1 MIFIACFQLRLKSRY
16 LQANSRINKNRFKPF
31 PHPHCFPQDAKAQ
44 RHTGE
49 RIVGFLHSLYEIQ
62 ILDSWENPTYANG
75 QAGSV
80 FLQHIPQVNAAIR
93 PGEWQSYDIIFT
105 APEYESS
112 CTPFAHNEE
121 QACDGKMPLLLQ
133 DHGQVVSFRNIWL
146 REL

>member
-16 LQANSRINKNRFKPF
+16 LQANSRINKNRFKTF
-31 PHPHCFPQDAKAQ
+31 PHPHCFSPRRKGTQAK
-44 RHTGE
+44 E
-49 RIVGFLHSLYEIQ
+49 SLVFLHPLYEIQ

-93 PGEWQSYDIIFT
+93 SGELQSYDIIFT

>member
-16 LQANSRINKNRFKPF
+16 LQANSRINKNRFKTF
-31 PHPHCFPQDAKAQ
+31 PHPHCFSPRRKGTQAK
-44 RHTGE
+44 E
-49 RIVGFLHSLYEIQ
+49 SLVFLHPLYEIQ

-93 PGEWQSYDIIFT
+93 PGELQSYDIIFT